1 MSTAFYSNVHSGS
14 SFRLQLDSMQISQQ
28 PAGGNVGSGPS
39 PSLEIGPFEN
49 QGTAGGVTIG
59 NEANDTIVDGL
70 MPAPPLSLPL
80 VSPSAL
86 QLADLTNLTSSLHL
100 ATATVLPDDGANL
113 TTSPLEQPSN
123 LTQLEDL
130 ANLTTNL
137 TVISTDADLTN
148 LTDMIDQ
155 PSPLD
160 LTSLSDLTTAINL
173 PTLPLFNA
181 DTGDAV
187 SPFIPSSHCLCA

>member
-86 QLADLTNLTSSLHL
+86 QLADLTNLTTSLHL
-100 ATATVLPDDGANL
+100 PTATVLPDDGANL

>member
-86 QLADLTNLTSSLHL
+86 QLADITNLTSSLHL

>member
-1 MSTAFYSNVHSGS
+1 
-14 SFRLQLDSMQISQQ
+14 MQISQQ

-86 QLADLTNLTSSLHL
+86 QLADLTNLTTSLHL
-100 ATATVLPDDGANL
+100 PTATVLPDDGANL